1 MGEEGG
7 EWEEGGWRGET
18 RREREKH
25 SFPLVH
31 HVTLVHAGNWDCRSK
46 AEGTVEVISCNTH
59 THTHTHTHK
68 YVHTSYVLQP
78 NNKKIFCLLLT
89 HTNQNLAFFFVCEN
103 IWLA

>member
-59 THTHTHTHK
+59 THTHTHTHTQVRPHK
-68 YVHTSYVLQP
+68 LCATAKQQENILFAANTYQSESG
-78 NNKKIFCLLLT
+78 LLL
-89 HTNQNLAFFFVCEN
+89 CM
-103 IWLA
+103 